1 MLINGKKQK
10 KKKNSSKFDSDKL
23 DDASEVTSET
33 IMSLDEELRFNE
45 LQAFIVLTKGFCVI
59 NFLMLPRIVS
69 YSGWLVGLITLLI
82 ASIFVGINA
91 TKLVYSAIK
100 TGEFT
105 Y

>member
-45 LQAFIVLTKGFCVI
+45 L
-59 NFLMLPRIVS
+59 
-69 YSGWLVGLITLLI
+69 
-82 ASIFVGINA
+82 
-91 TKLVYSAIK
+91 
-100 TGEFT
+100 
-105 Y
+105 